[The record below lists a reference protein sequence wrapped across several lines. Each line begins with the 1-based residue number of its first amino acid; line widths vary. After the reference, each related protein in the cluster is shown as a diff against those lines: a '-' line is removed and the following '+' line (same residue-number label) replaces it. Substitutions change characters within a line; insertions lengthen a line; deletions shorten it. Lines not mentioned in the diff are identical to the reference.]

1 MMKVKKLWCNL
12 LDKKLLETPIVAS
25 GQVIKETIR
34 KVKSYREKSK
44 RKDHLFIYF
53 KKRGLYRIV
62 YFEIYQ
68 KQGSTSE
75 VTGVLLFYDILQFCN
90 IHNIC

>member
-1 MMKVKKLWCNL
+1 MQGTGTDVW
-12 LDKKLLETPIVAS
+12 
-25 GQVIKETIR
+25 
-34 KVKSYREKSK
+34 EKSK

-53 KKRGLYRIV
+53 KKRDLYRIV
-62 YFEIYQ
+62 YWEIYQ

-75 VTGVLLFYDILQFCN
+75 VTGVLFCDILQFCN